1 MKSLY
6 RTSLMMRSS
15 RLRVV
20 RGGVALEM
28 NGEFAIPGVSSC
40 SAGNLI
46 EYRPPSGDFLTPQQ
60 HRLSKIQCI
69 GLYNEAVDL
78 RGWG

>member
-1 MKSLY
+1 
-6 RTSLMMRSS
+6 MMRSS

-69 GLYNEAVDL
+69 GLHSEAVDL
-78 RGWG
+78 RGWGYGGVSLG

>member
-1 MKSLY
+1 
-6 RTSLMMRSS
+6 MMRSS

-20 RGGVALEM
+20 RGGVARDKQ
-28 NGEFAIPGVSSC
+28 GEFSIPGGSSC